1 MGVAGAPLGKLAIRR
16 SLTTT
21 GPNGNGEFIAS
32 SDALQKLLTMVQRV
46 ARSSAAVLIWGETG
60 TGKELVARAV
70 HQYSSR
76 AHKPLIDINCAALP
90 ENLVES
96 ELFGYEK
103 GAFSGA
109 DSPKAGLFEMADKG
123 TLFLD
128 EIGELD
134 LKVQAKLLRVLD
146 GAPYYRL
153 GGNRKITVD
162 VRLIAATNRDLEEAV
177 RKGTF
182 RADLFHRIAQFQF
195 HVPPLRER
203 PDDIAPLACH
213 FLRQQGAFGSRFSAE
228 ALKVLA
234 AHPWPGNARELRN
247 AVVQASI
254 AADGQEIQPEH
265 LPIRTAPSPQSVGR
279 AVAATGMATASETL
293 DGAERAA
300 VQRALDASAN
310 NHTAAAELL
319 GISRRT
325 LLRKLKQYRE
335 ASTTQPPAL
344 GKLSPQQHQSYR
356 SAADI
361 AATIK
366 TSKEFF
372 HVRIVNVSQG
382 GIGIVGIAN
391 AFALTDLLGIAFSVP
406 QGAIEA
412 TGRMVWAS
420 PEGQIGIQF
429 VSLEPASRQRLAEW
443 LRVRQM
449 EDGWAVQEPLPG
461 GDVHAAAFGR

>member
-1 MGVAGAPLGKLAIRR
+1 
-16 SLTTT
+16 
-21 GPNGNGEFIAS
+21 
-32 SDALQKLLTMVQRV
+32 MVQRV

-60 TGKELVARAV
+60 TGKELIARAV
-70 HQYSSR
+70 HQHSSR

-162 VRLIAATNRDLEEAV
+162 VRLIAATNRDLEDAV

-213 FLRQQGAFGSRFSAE
+213 FLRQQGALGSRFSAD

-234 AHPWPGNARELRN
+234 SHTWPGNARELRN

-254 AADGQEIQPEH
+254 AADGKEIQPEH
-265 LPIRTAPSPQSVGR
+265 LPIRVTAAPTPAPSRTP
-279 AVAATGMATASETL
+279 AVAPVSSETL

-300 VQRALDASAN
+300 IQRALDASGN

-325 LLRKLKQYRE
+325 LLRKLKQYRQGGE
-335 ASTTQPPAL
+335 HVDERAAAPVL
-344 GKLSPQQHQSYR
+344 GKLSAQQHQSYR

-361 AATIK
+361 EARISTAR
-366 TSKEFF
+366 EVFN
-372 HVRIVNVSQG
+372 VRIVNVSQG
-382 GIGIVGIAN
+382 GIGILGVSN
-391 AFALTDLLGIAFSVP
+391 AFALTDMLGISFSIP
-406 QGAIEA
+406 QGAIQA

-429 VSLEPASRQRLAEW
+429 VGLDNNCRQRLAEW
-443 LRVRQM
+443 LRIRQM
-449 EDGWAVQEPLPG
+449 EDGWAVQEPLSDRAG
-461 GDVHAAAFGR
+461 AGVTGR